1 MELNKVNPKFTGQE
15 MIEKL
20 QDENKYLRENIV
32 EEKIKSEGNIRALN
46 KALIEVKEDNSNLSR
61 QIEDYI
67 ELKDHYSNLK
77 HVHLSVPR
85 SAAFYNSTLTRA
97 HLNMLRS
104 AAFHY

>member
-20 QDENKYLRENIV
+20 QDENKYLRESIV

-46 KALIEVKEDNSNLSR
+46 KALTEVKEDNSNLSR

-67 ELKDHYSNLK
+67 EFKDHYSNLK
-77 HVHLSVPR
+77 HQR
-85 SAAFYNSTLTRA
+85 II
-97 HLNMLRS
+97 
-104 AAFHY
+104 

>member
-20 QDENKYLRENIV
+20 QDENKYLRESIV
-32 EEKIKSEGNIRALN
+32 EEKIKSEGNISALN

-67 ELKDHYSNLK
+67 ELKHHYSNLK
-77 HVHLSVPR
+77 HQGII
-85 SAAFYNSTLTRA
+85 
-97 HLNMLRS
+97 
-104 AAFHY
+104 

>member
-20 QDENKYLRENIV
+20 QDENKYLRESIV

-46 KALIEVKEDNSNLSR
+46 KALTEVKEDNSNLSR

-67 ELKDHYSNLK
+67 EFKDHYSNLK
-77 HVHLSVPR
+77 HEGII
-85 SAAFYNSTLTRA
+85 
-97 HLNMLRS
+97 
-104 AAFHY
+104 

>member
-46 KALIEVKEDNSNLSR
+46 KALIEAKEDNSNLSR

-77 HVHLSVPR
+77 HQGII
-85 SAAFYNSTLTRA
+85 
-97 HLNMLRS
+97 
-104 AAFHY
+104 

>member
-20 QDENKYLRENIV
+20 QDENKYLRESIV

-46 KALIEVKEDNSNLSR
+46 KTLTEVKEDNSNLSR

-77 HVHLSVPR
+77 HQGII
-85 SAAFYNSTLTRA
+85 
-97 HLNMLRS
+97 
-104 AAFHY
+104 

>member
-20 QDENKYLRENIV
+20 QDENKYLRESIV

-46 KALIEVKEDNSNLSR
+46 KALTELKEDNSNLSR

-77 HVHLSVPR
+77 HQGII
-85 SAAFYNSTLTRA
+85 
-97 HLNMLRS
+97 
-104 AAFHY
+104 

>member
-20 QDENKYLRENIV
+20 QDENKYLRESIV

-46 KALIEVKEDNSNLSR
+46 KALTEVKEDNSNLSR

-67 ELKDHYSNLK
+67 ELKEHSY
-77 HVHLSVPR
+77 
-85 SAAFYNSTLTRA
+85 
-97 HLNMLRS
+97 
-104 AAFHY
+104 

>member
-20 QDENKYLRENIV
+20 QDENKYLRESIV

-67 ELKDHYSNLK
+67 ERKDHYSNLK
-77 HVHLSVPR
+77 HQGII
-85 SAAFYNSTLTRA
+85 
-97 HLNMLRS
+97 
-104 AAFHY
+104 

>member
-20 QDENKYLRENIV
+20 QDENKYLRESIV

-67 ELKDHYSNLK
+67 ELKEHSY
-77 HVHLSVPR
+77 
-85 SAAFYNSTLTRA
+85 
-97 HLNMLRS
+97 
-104 AAFHY
+104 